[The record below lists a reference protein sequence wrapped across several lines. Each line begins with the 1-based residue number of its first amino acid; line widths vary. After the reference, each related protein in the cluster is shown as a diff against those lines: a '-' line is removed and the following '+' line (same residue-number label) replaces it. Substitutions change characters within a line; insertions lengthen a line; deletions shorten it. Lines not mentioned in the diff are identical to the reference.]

1 MNKHLFLSA
10 LLLGIIFSACKTP
23 SPAPTALQKA
33 TIEKQILE
41 QWDKVNST
49 IEKSDAAG
57 FLAFFSSDEFLAMF
71 SHGTPFLTRNA
82 YADSVNVWF
91 SARKNNEITQKT
103 IKVNVLAEDL
113 AVLDQVS
120 VFQVNF
126 KDDRIIRI
134 NHSVS
139 FIFKKEA
146 AGWKIIHG
154 HESW

>member
-1 MNKHLFLSA
+1 MKRHLILSA
-10 LLLGIIFSACKTP
+10 LLVCILLSACNNP
-23 SPAPTALQKA
+23 STILTASQKSA
-33 TIEKQILE
+33 VEKQILE
-41 QWDKVNST
+41 QWNQINAT

-57 FLAFFSSDEFLAMF
+57 FLAFFSSDGFLAMF
-71 SHGTPFLTRNA
+71 SHGTPFLTRKA
-82 YADSVNVWF
+82 YADSLNIWF
-91 SARKNNEITQKT
+91 GARKSNEITQKT
-103 IKVNVLAEDL
+103 IKVNVLAGDL

-120 VFQVNF
+120 VFQANF
-126 KDDRIIRI
+126 KDERVFRI